1 MFSHVYLERDTYAR
15 CIGTR
20 IRIVRTGPPPATTIF
35 HSNRRIEKY
44 WWLGRFYRVICQ
56 TTMDLVPPCRSDTAG
71 DLTLRAEKCVKL
83 PLSSNRLRPEKREIS
98 YARYYTSYNAKI
110 YVILVVGDIVTCQ
123 KWMDKSPLTGRF
135 FSGSIPDS
143 ESGYLVLWKLQL
155 RSWIQLSGSTLIFP
169 SFLSVPERLIREWN
183 ARLLDTSIVSY
194 VRIFFAP
201 LFENRKS
208 SPSRSNKCLY
218 PIDAFNQLIRQVSIR
233 SIWQI

>member
-1 MFSHVYLERDTYAR
+1 MSLTRGPPRSFFFGCIPPLLRPSFPLPISVLSRIPRTGYV

-83 PLSSNRLRPEKREIS
+83 PFSSNHLRPEKREIS

-123 KWMDKSPLTGRF
+123 KWMDK
-135 FSGSIPDS
+135 
-143 ESGYLVLWKLQL
+143 
-155 RSWIQLSGSTLIFP
+155 
-169 SFLSVPERLIREWN
+169 VP
-183 ARLLDTSIVSY
+183 
-194 VRIFFAP
+194 P
-201 LFENRKS
+201 
-208 SPSRSNKCLY
+208 
-218 PIDAFNQLIRQVSIR
+218 
-233 SIWQI
+233 